1 METNTVFDVVKPRD
15 IVYLY
20 TPVSAIVPIP
30 YLMETNPDSL
40 TPRQGVVDVVNVSP
54 SWQVLH
60 FS

>member
-40 TPRQGVVDVVNVSP
+40 AQGVAGVVNVSP
-54 SWQVLH
+54 SWQALH